1 MPKDFPIF
9 QISNLSN
16 FVKTLPELVNDEK
29 ILIHTVSEEL
39 ADSGLQFDDVAQIN
53 NLLST
58 PISKLENVSREDTF
72 KKSMNCLYDLGADSN
87 PLSNQSN
94 NRSSSN
100 DHGFN
105 LDETII
111 NSQQGKRSSNKSKSS
126 SLNNNDGY

>member
-1 MPKDFPIF
+1 M
-9 QISNLSN
+9 
-16 FVKTLPELVNDEK
+16 PELVNDEK